1 MNVRLWP
8 IAGLALLFTCAA
20 VGFAAGSVGYSS
32 SPTSPHHP
40 ATHST
45 AFQQSSAQQSSLQQT
60 VVAQGKLIS
69 QLQTRISA
77 LEHAASTAHPI
88 HATLNQSKI
97 RKMTMPV
104 PHSVKLTDL
113 ATNLRTFQSHHAAF
127 LSTVSRW
134 PGRIVWPTPGPTI
147 AQIAAQEAQL
157 AAQEAQLVQE
167 ITDLKNELSFD
178 ENYLYAE
185 LTTVRNNTNNLANQ
199 EASDIKTAYQLIA
212 GCQNGLGTT
221 WGNWKYYINNNY
233 ADNYWICSGRN

>member
-1 MNVRLWP
+1 MHVRLWP
-8 IAGLALLFTCAA
+8 IAGFALLFMGAA
-20 VGFAAGSVGYSS
+20 IGYAAGSVGYSS
-32 SPTSPHHP
+32 LPSSPHHP
-40 ATHST
+40 TSHST
-45 AFQQSSAQQSSLQQT
+45 PLHESPAQQSALAQT

-77 LEHAASTAHPI
+77 LEHASSTAHPI

-97 RKMTMPV
+97 RKVTMPV

-113 ATNLRTFQSHHAAF
+113 ASSLRTLQSHHAAF
-127 LSTVSRW
+127 LSSVSRW
-134 PGRIVWPTPGPTI
+134 PGHIYWPTPGPTLSQVA
-147 AQIAAQEAQL
+147 AQEAQVAAQEAQL
-157 AAQEAQLVQE
+157 AQE

-233 ADNYWICSGRN
+233 ADNYWICSGKS